1 MMFSR
6 GTYCLS
12 VCMAMALCM
21 FSCDVKDDLLL
32 PLVKSE
38 ITSFLIAGQCGEDG
52 ETYAAA
58 QIDKDNCTVVAYV
71 DDRTPINSVEVRSVR
86 VSNDATIGV
95 MTEDGVKEL
104 DSFAPSYDAY
114 PVLDFSSPRTFVLT
128 TYQEYKWQ
136 VTVQQI
142 VKREVVVEGQVGTA
156 VIDTVNHNVLVYVSS
171 SQNLSSV
178 KVEKFTLGGTHGT
191 VSPDPTGTVQD
202 FSMRRK
208 FSVKEYCSKTATD
221 WYVYLYK
228 VDESQSV
235 TATVF
240 PYAVSASVSG
250 HMQSGV
256 TPTVEYRKSGA
267 QDWTTLEESLV
278 ECSDVSYTANLKP
291 LEPGT
296 TYECRVKA
304 NTNTSSIQEFTTAEA
319 LQIENGSFDY
329 WHVEG
334 SGKQALYCPWSEG
347 GSSYW
352 DTGNRGATTVGAS
365 NSTYGTDGSRTYA
378 NLQSKF
384 IVIKFAAGNIFTGS
398 YIKTDGTNGILS
410 FGRPFNSFPTGVRF
424 DYKYKTSTI
433 NRGGDKWDDNYS
445 KYISRTTYDGLRGKP
460 DSCQIYVAL
469 IGDKSE
475 QTYEGETY
483 PLVIKTRPSELQL
496 FSPTDDNVIA
506 YAQMTKGESVTE
518 WTTQTLTLNY
528 RHTDRTPKY
537 IIVVASSSKY
547 GDYFIGGDES
557 QLQVDDIRL
566 LYE

>member
-1 MMFSR
+1 MILSR
-6 GTYCLS
+6 GTYYLS
-12 VCMAMALCM
+12 LCVAMAMGM
-21 FSCDVKDDLLL
+21 FSCDVKDDLMP

-38 ITSFLIAGQCGEDG
+38 ITSFLVAGQCAEDG
-52 ETYAAA
+52 ESYAAA
-58 QIDKDNCTVVAYV
+58 QIDKDKRTVLAYV
-71 DDRTPINSVEVRSVR
+71 DDRTPIDSVGIKTLR
-86 VSNDATIGV
+86 VSNDAKVGV
-95 MTEDGVKEL
+95 MTDDGVKEL
-104 DSFAPSYDAY
+104 DSFAPSDEDN

-128 TYQEYKWQ
+128 TYQQYKWQ

-142 VKREVVVEGQVGTA
+142 VKREVVVEGQVGSA
-156 VIDTVNHNVLVYVSS
+156 VIDTVNHNVLVNVSS
-171 SQNLSSV
+171 SQDLSRV
-178 KVEKFTLGGTHGT
+178 KVEKFTLGGAHGT
-191 VSPDPTGTVQD
+191 VSPDPTGKTLD
-202 FSMRRK
+202 FTQRRK
-208 FSVKEYCSKTATD
+208 YSVKEYCSKTATD
-221 WYVYLYK
+221 WYVYIYK
-228 VDESQSV
+228 TDDSQSI
-235 TATVF
+235 TAAVF

-250 HMQSGV
+250 HKQSGV

-267 QDWTTLEESLV
+267 QDWTTLDANLV
-278 ECSDVSYTANLKP
+278 ECSDVAYTATLKP

-304 NTNTSSIQEFTTAEA
+304 NTTTSSTLAFTTAEA

-334 SGKQALYCPWSEG
+334 SGKQALYCPWLEG

-365 NSTYGTDGSRTYA
+365 NSTYGTEGSRTYA

-398 YIKTDGTNGILS
+398 YIKTDGTNGVLS
-410 FGRPFNSFPTGVRF
+410 FGRPFASFPTGVRF

-445 KYISRTTYDGLRGKP
+445 KYISRATYDGLRGKP

-475 QTYEGETY
+475 QTYDGETY

-506 YAQMTKGESVTE
+506 YAQMTKGENVTE
-518 WTTQTLTLNY
+518 WTTQALTLNY